1 VFLFGSSTHILDL
14 TDYTSRQV
22 PHYRDLVTP
31 NFTISSIDVFNG
43 GPSSTASSVN
53 VIVNGILN
61 SIACAAANVVINSG
75 WSPPQ
80 EGGTSVVPGVAHH
93 DVLGHAGVELVPI
106 HVDQSEQID
115 LRQEHRD

>member
-31 NFTISSIDVFNG
+31 SFTISSIAVVNG
-43 GPSSTASSVN
+43 GPSSTASSVI

-61 SIACAAANVVINSG
+61 SITSAAANVVINGG

-80 EGGTSVVPGVAHH
+80 EGRTPVVPGVAHH
-93 DVLGHAGVELVPI
+93 DVLGHAGVELDPVP
-106 HVDQSEQID
+106 VNQSEQID
-115 LRQEHRD
+115 LRQEHTG

>member
-1 VFLFGSSTHILDL
+1 LFGSSTHILDL

-31 NFTISSIDVFNG
+31 NFTISSIAVVNG
-43 GPSSTASSVN
+43 GPSSTTSS

-61 SIACAAANVVINSG
+61 SITCAAANVVINGG

-80 EGGTSVVPGVAHH
+80 EGGTPVMPGVAHH
-93 DVLGHAGVELVPI
+93 DVLGHVGVELLPI
-106 HVDQSEQID
+106 PVDHSEQID
-115 LRQEHRD
+115 LRQEHTG